1 MSAIDVIEA
10 VRNARNAPEPVICER
25 FDNLGRNG
33 APRRIGIM
41 GGTFDPIHNGHL
53 VCAEQV
59 REDFKL
65 HAIIFIPTGQPVFK
79 RGKKIASGQQR
90 LAMCRGAIADNPFFD
105 VSAIEV
111 ARGGDTYTIDT
122 LRTLRAHYPKN
133 VELFFIAGADAIVSV
148 SKWKDSDEMGKLA
161 RFVGVDRPGYELSEE
176 RRAAIKASAP
186 SIDISFL
193 TIEALAISSS
203 ELRNRLESGRSIRY
217 LTPQVVVDHVME
229 HKLYTNEEVVHG

>member
-133 VELFFIAGADAIVSV
+133 VELFFIAGADAIASV

-217 LTPQVVVDHVME
+217 LTPQVVVDHAME

>member
-133 VELFFIAGADAIVSV
+133 VELFFIAGADAIASV

-176 RRAAIKASAP
+176 RRATIKASAP
-186 SIDISFL
+186 GIDISFL